1 METDLAPVYG
11 WARSRSRQGILL
23 VTILVAALSLFTREI
38 SISIQLVV
46 ALVAL
51 FIGIPH
57 GAIDHLV
64 AMPSRPRSRFI
75 AYILIYIVI
84 AIVAG
89 WLIATWSLTGF
100 RLVLLMSSLHF
111 GFGDAS
117 YINEY
122 RDHVGAKR
130 NSLQI
135 GSIYAIPAGFLP
147 VILPLTD
154 SRTLSALNR
163 INPALD
169 HWAGSHTS
177 SIRAITLWV
186 SLAAGIALLLRGRV
200 SMVIDLALLA
210 MISIVAPP
218 LIAFAGYFGLWH
230 ALRHTARLVPKYGRA
245 NQLVQSG
252 QWRAAIR
259 QTFLA
264 GSFAI
269 VGTAVVALALM
280 IANPGKFSSSLLWST
295 LVIIWALTVPHMAT
309 TASFDLRTLK
319 KG

>member
-100 RLVLLMSSLHF
+100 LQSHYFSL
-111 GFGDAS
+111 
-117 YINEY
+117 
-122 RDHVGAKR
+122 K
-130 NSLQI
+130 
-135 GSIYAIPAGFLP
+135 
-147 VILPLTD
+147 
-154 SRTLSALNR
+154 
-163 INPALD
+163 
-169 HWAGSHTS
+169 
-177 SIRAITLWV
+177 
-186 SLAAGIALLLRGRV
+186 
-200 SMVIDLALLA
+200 
-210 MISIVAPP
+210 
-218 LIAFAGYFGLWH
+218 
-230 ALRHTARLVPKYGRA
+230 
-245 NQLVQSG
+245 
-252 QWRAAIR
+252 
-259 QTFLA
+259 
-264 GSFAI
+264 
-269 VGTAVVALALM
+269 
-280 IANPGKFSSSLLWST
+280 
-295 LVIIWALTVPHMAT
+295 
-309 TASFDLRTLK
+309 
-319 KG
+319 